1 MFIRQQTK
9 LSMSLKSVLVL
20 FTVLCISTSYAQQVG
35 SSASATLRKLDIRAM
50 DETYKE
56 ISSTAVLGFM
66 KHLTDPN
73 DTDTLEK
80 LVTLSDDF
88 IKKHPSYERIGEVYY
103 YYGKALT
110 QLGQVEK
117 GIAIF
122 EKLIANV
129 SPDHIAATHYSDG
142 MVDKLN
148 WRPYERGLLELG
160 LAFDKQKA
168 HDKADAV
175 YKRLITDPDYA
186 GGVQAQSARQILETD
201 ITSRTG
207 EFLKSHIVW
216 KGQTA
221 PNFWMRHGESR
232 HWMRPGE
239 SRQQRISLKHY
250 QGKIVLL
257 YYGATDTQNLN
268 LKQLHDKY
276 KDQKFQ
282 IISMNPNISEKLVV
296 KPVETIDDAWIHFR
310 DTHGKIADMYQIRSL
325 PAVFLLD
332 SDGVVQE
339 THIDAATLEKAVAE
353 LVDENLN
360 TYADPRTQNL
370 VTKAVEAHGG
380 FEKLQA
386 VENMVMNVS
395 LFEYFPDG
403 TSEVEGF
410 GKVYHYPDQFRA
422 EFNTKEGERSIQ
434 LFDGTSL
441 YVSEGGQL
449 QQLPHEEAKYVI
461 NRHKDMVF
469 HEPIWLLIK
478 LAQKKIP
485 IQYVGT
491 ETVNGGTAVVLRV
504 RQPSGK
510 PLKILI
516 SEKTHLIVQYIFS
529 DGRVDTVQS
538 FKQFKKVDGIIISHQ
553 TVYKNE
559 SHNAAYIS
567 NISFNAAI
575 DPKLFN
581 PTK

>member
-1 MFIRQQTK
+1 MFYGKQSK
-9 LSMSLKSVLVL
+9 LGLYLTCILVL
-20 FTVLCISTSYAQQVG
+20 FTFFCVSTSYAHQFG
-35 SSASATLRKLDIRAM
+35 AGASVNLRKLDKPAAV
-50 DETYKE
+50 EAYKA
-56 ISSTAVLGFM
+56 ISSIAVLAFM

-73 DTDTLEK
+73 DTDALEK
-80 LVTLSDDF
+80 VVTLSDDF
-88 IKKHPSYERIGEVYY
+88 IKNHPSSERIGEVYY

-110 QLGQVEK
+110 QLDQVER
-117 GIAIF
+117 GIDIF
-122 EKLIANV
+122 KKLIANV
-129 SPDHIAATHYSDG
+129 SPDHIATTYYSDG
-142 MVDKLN
+142 MVDALK
-148 WRPYERGLLELG
+148 WRPYEHGLLELG
-160 LAFDKQKA
+160 LAYDKQKT

-175 YKRLITDPDYA
+175 YKKLITNPDYA

-207 EFLKSHIVW
+207 EDLKSHIVW
-216 KGQTA
+216 KGKTA
-221 PNFWMRHGESR
+221 PNFWMRHGE
-232 HWMRPGE
+232 
-239 SRQQRISLKHY
+239 ISLKHY

-257 YYGATDTQNLN
+257 YYGTTDPQNLI

-276 KDQKFQ
+276 KDQNFQ
-282 IISMNPNISEKLVV
+282 IISVNPDVAVNPVV
-296 KPVETIDDAWIHFR
+296 KAVETKADAWIHFR
-310 DTHGKIADMYQIRSL
+310 DTHGKIADMYQIRTL

-353 LVDENLN
+353 LVEENLN
-360 TYADPRTQNL
+360 TYADPRTQKI

-403 TSEVEGF
+403 DSEMEGY

-422 EFNTKEGERSIQ
+422 EFYTNEGERAIQ

-441 YVSEGGQL
+441 YVSEGGKL
-449 QQLPHEEAKYVI
+449 QQLPDEEVKHVI
-461 NRHKDMVF
+461 NRHKDMLF

-485 IQYVGT
+485 IQYAGT
-491 ETVNGGTAVVLRV
+491 ETVNDESAVVLRV

-510 PLKILI
+510 PLKIFI
-516 SEKTHLIVQYIFS
+516 SEETHLIVKYIFS

-538 FKQFKKVDGIIISHQ
+538 FKQYKEVDGIIISHQ
-553 TVYKNE
+553 TIFKNE
-559 SHNAAYIS
+559 SHNEVYIS
-567 NISFNAAI
+567 DISFNAKI
-575 DPKLFN
+575 DPKLFDPKN
-581 PTK
+581 

>member
-1 MFIRQQTK
+1 MFFRQQTD

-35 SSASATLRKLDIRAM
+35 SGVSATLRRPDIRAM
-50 DETYKE
+50 ETYKE

-66 KHLTDPN
+66 KYLTDPN

-88 IKKHPSYERIGEVYY
+88 IKKHPSSERIGEVYY

-129 SPDHIAATHYSDG
+129 SPDHIAATYYSDG
-142 MVDKLN
+142 MADKLN
-148 WRPYERGLLELG
+148 WRPYEHGLLQLG
-160 LAFDKQKA
+160 LAYDKQKA
-168 HDKADAV
+168 HDKANAV
-175 YKRLITDPDYA
+175 YKKLITNSDYA

-207 EFLKSHIVW
+207 EVLKSHIVW

-221 PNFWMRHGESR
+221 PNFRMRHGESR
-232 HWMRPGE
+232 H
-239 SRQQRISLKHY
+239 QRSSLKHS

-257 YYGATDTQNLN
+257 YYGVKDTQNLN

-276 KDQKFQ
+276 KDQKLQ
-282 IISMNPNISEKLVV
+282 IISVNPNISEKPVM
-296 KPVETIDDAWIHFR
+296 KPVETIENTWIHFR
-310 DTHGKIADMYQIRSL
+310 DTHGKIADMYQIRTL

-339 THIDAATLEKAVAE
+339 THIDAATIEKTVAE
-353 LVDENLN
+353 LVEENLN

-380 FEKLQA
+380 FEKLKA

-403 TSEVEGF
+403 DSEVEGY
-410 GKVYHYPDQFRA
+410 GKIYYYPDRFRA
-422 EFNTKEGERSIQ
+422 EFHTNEGERAIQ

-441 YVSEGGQL
+441 YVSEGGKL
-449 QQLPHEEAKYVI
+449 QQLPHEEAKYAI

-469 HEPIWLLIK
+469 QEPIWLLIK
-478 LAQKKIP
+478 LVQKKIP

-491 ETVNGGTAVVLRV
+491 ETVNGESAVVLRV

-510 PLKILI
+510 PLKIFI
-516 SEKTHLIVQYIFS
+516 SKKTHLIMQYVFS

-538 FKQFKKVDGIIISHQ
+538 FKQYKEVDGIIISHQ
-553 TVYKNE
+553 IIFKNE
-559 SHNAAYIS
+559 SHNEVYIS
-567 NISFNAAI
+567 DISFNVEI

-581 PTK
+581 PKN

>member
-1 MFIRQQTK
+1 MFVRQQTK

-50 DETYKE
+50 DEMYKE

-88 IKKHPSYERIGEVYY
+88 IKKHPSSEWIGEVYH

-117 GIAIF
+117 GIAVF

-142 MVDKLN
+142 MADALK

-160 LAFDKQKA
+160 LAYDKQKA

-175 YKRLITDPDYA
+175 YKKLITDPDYWV
-186 GGVQAQSARQILETD
+186 GVQAQSARQILETD

-207 EFLKSHIVW
+207 EYLKSHIVW

-232 HWMRPGE
+232 H
-239 SRQQRISLKHY
+239 QRICLKHY

-282 IISMNPNISEKLVV
+282 IISVNPDVAV
-296 KPVETIDDAWIHFR
+296 KPVETKADAWIHFR
-310 DTHGKIADMYQIRSL
+310 DTHGKIADMYQIRSR

-339 THIDAATLEKAVAE
+339 THIDAVTLEKAVAE
-353 LVDENLN
+353 LVEENLN
-360 TYADPRTQNL
+360 TYADPRTQKI

-380 FEKLQA
+380 FEELQA

-395 LFEYFPDG
+395 LYEYFPDG

-410 GKVYHYPDQFRA
+410 GKIYHYPDQFRA

-441 YVSEGGQL
+441 YVSEGGKL
-449 QQLPHEEAKYVI
+449 QQLPHEETKYVI

-538 FKQFKKVDGIIISHQ
+538 FKQFKEVDGIIISHQ
-553 TVYKNE
+553 TIFKNE
-559 SHNAAYIS
+559 SHNEAYIS

-581 PTK
+581 PKN

>member
-1 MFIRQQTK
+1 MMFFRQQTK
-9 LSMSLKSVLVL
+9 LSVSLKSVLVL
-20 FTVLCISTSYAQQVG
+20 FTVLCVSTSYAQQVG
-35 SSASATLRKLDIRAM
+35 SGISATLRRPDIRAM
-50 DETYKE
+50 ETYKE

-66 KHLTDPN
+66 KPLIDPN

-88 IKKHPSYERIGEVYY
+88 IKKHPSSERIGEVYY

-117 GIAIF
+117 GIAVF

-129 SPDHIAATHYSDG
+129 SPDHIAATYYSDG
-142 MVDKLN
+142 MADKLN
-148 WRPYERGLLELG
+148 WRPYEHGLLQLG
-160 LAFDKQKA
+160 LVYDKQKA

-175 YKRLITDPDYA
+175 YKKLITNPDYA

-201 ITSRTG
+201 INSRTG
-207 EFLKSHIVW
+207 EHLKSHIVW

-232 HWMRPGE
+232 H
-239 SRQQRISLKHY
+239 QRICLKHY

-282 IISMNPNISEKLVV
+282 IISVNPDVAVKPVA
-296 KPVETIDDAWIHFR
+296 KPVETIEDAWIHFR

-339 THIDAATLEKAVAE
+339 THIDAATLEKTVAE
-353 LVDENLN
+353 LVEENLN

-386 VENMVMNVS
+386 VKNMVMNVS

-403 TSEVEGF
+403 DSEVEGF

-422 EFNTKEGERSIQ
+422 EFFTQEGERAIQ

-441 YVSEGGQL
+441 YASEGGQL
-449 QQLPHEEAKYVI
+449 QQLPHEEAKYAI
-461 NRHKDMVF
+461 TRHKDMIF

-491 ETVNGGTAVVLRV
+491 ESVNGGSAVVLRV

-510 PLKILI
+510 PLKIFI
-516 SEKTHLIVQYIFS
+516 SEKTHLIVQYVFS
-529 DGRVDTVQS
+529 DGRVDTVLS
-538 FKQFKKVDGIIISHQ
+538 FKQFKKVDGIIVSHQ
-553 TVYKNE
+553 TIFKNE
-559 SHNAAYIS
+559 SHNETHIS
-567 NISFNAAI
+567 NISFNAEI

-581 PTK
+581 PKN